1 MSKILQLR
9 KDTSTEVGKMHLYL
23 DGLKQ
28 EGVKIFNKLFK
39 QVDSIN
45 SKANSSH
52 KELVI
57 LVQKSYSNF
66 FKNMERSYER
76 FRHNIHNIL
85 I

>member
-45 SKANSSH
+45 SKAN
-52 KELVI
+52 
-57 LVQKSYSNF
+57 
-66 FKNMERSYER
+66 
-76 FRHNIHNIL
+76 
-85 I
+85 

>member
-39 QVDSIN
+39 QVDS
-45 SKANSSH
+45 KANSSH

-85 I
+85 T